1 LETLGPPTA
10 AIFLFFEEKTKSI
23 SGFVGFKLRSQQ
35 AVSYAVLGKVKNQFC
50 RRSKSFEFYK

>member
-1 LETLGPPTA
+1 LGPPTA